1 LNLAYFIAKR
11 ISRQHAGSFS
21 AVIHTIAVASIS
33 VGLAAAIIAFLI
45 MYGFQEA
52 VKTKMYSFS
61 GHVVVTAMSYNNSI
75 EETPFDYNIELV
87 NRPEKFPGVVHL
99 QEYAHKAGLIKT
111 NEEILGVVIKGV
123 GKTFDTLSFA
133 PNMIEGRFLHFPDS
147 TASNEVVLS
156 KTIANKLKVRTGD
169 QLTVH
174 FFQNPPRV
182 RKLTVA
188 GIYETNL
195 SEYFDGKMIVGDIR
209 LVQRLNDWADSI
221 AGGLEI
227 FVADPD
233 AIEDVAQ
240 QLHSQIDYDM
250 QATSTAYKYQSVF
263 QWLQLLSRQVTI
275 LLGIILT
282 VVCINMIS
290 IILILVM
297 ERTQMIGMLKAM
309 GATNSLVR
317 KVFISSGM
325 ALIARGLCWG
335 NALGLGF
342 CALQYWFKIIPL
354 NARDY
359 YVSHVPVSWH
369 WDVVLGLN
377 VLMFVVVAIV
387 LLVPTMVIARIS
399 PVKAIT
405 FD

>member
-11 ISRQHAGSFS
+11 ISRQQQGGFS
-21 AVIHTIAVASIS
+21 SVIHAIAVVSIS
-33 VGLAAAIIAFLI
+33 VGLAAAIVAFLI

-61 GHVVVTAMSYNNSI
+61 GHMVVTAMSYNNSM
-75 EETPFDYNIELV
+75 EETPFDYNIDLF
-87 NRPEKFPGVVHL
+87 NHPEKFKGVAHV

-123 GKTFDTLSFA
+123 GKTFDTISFG

-147 TASNEVVLS
+147 TVANEVVLS
-156 KTIANKLKVRTGD
+156 KTIAQKLKVKTGD
-169 QLTVH
+169 LLTVH

-182 RKLTVA
+182 RRLTVT

-195 SEYFDGKMIVGDIR
+195 SEYFDGKMIISDIR

-227 FVADPD
+227 FVSNPE
-233 AIEDVAQ
+233 AIEAIANNV
-240 QLHSQIDYDM
+240 HSEIDYDM
-250 QATSTAYKYQSVF
+250 QVTSTAYKYQSIF
-263 QWLQLLSRQVTI
+263 QWLGLLSRQVNI
-275 LLGIILT
+275 LLVIILT
-282 VVCINMIS
+282 VICINMIS

-309 GATNSLVR
+309 GGTDGLVR
-317 KVFISSGM
+317 KVFISNGIN
-325 ALIARGLCWG
+325 LIARGLLWG
-335 NALGLGF
+335 NAIGLGF

-354 NARDY
+354 NAQDY
-359 YVSHVPVSWH
+359 YISYVPISWH
-369 WDVVLGLN
+369 WNVVLGLN
-377 VLMFVVVAIV
+377 LLMFVVISVV

-399 PVKAIT
+399 PVKAIK